1 MKQLLPIVVGSTLLG
16 TSCELKFGDDI
27 ELTAPKVTAKEI
39 VEVTQRTEIQ
49 FPIGT
54 TGLGYVFFGSGIDD
68 SLAIKVL
75 IPNEKK
81 SDFLKNDLFQSGEK
95 NKPSV
100 QIGSNQSWWNL
111 KELKD
116 REDRTQVY
124 RKEDMLSVPLE
135 KQRKSGSPIFLG
147 GPPKVMLR

>member
-16 TSCELKFGDDI
+16 TSCKLKFGDDI
-27 ELTAPKVTAKEI
+27 ELIAPKVTAKEI

-95 NKPSV
+95 NKPSF

-116 REDRTQVY
+116 RTKSLPKGRYVECSFG
-124 RKEDMLSVPLE
+124 KAEE
-135 KQRKSGSPIFLG
+135 KWIAYISWWST
-147 GPPKVMLR
+147 

>member
-27 ELTAPKVTAKEI
+27 ELIAPKVTAKEM
-39 VEVTQRTEIQ
+39 VEVTQHTGIQ

-100 QIGSNQSWWNL
+100 QIGSNQPWWNL

-116 REDRTQVY
+116 RKDRTKSLPKGRYVECSFG
-124 RKEDMLSVPLE
+124 KAEE
-135 KQRKSGSPIFLG
+135 KWIAYISWWST
-147 GPPKVMLR
+147 

>member
-27 ELTAPKVTAKEI
+27 DLIATKVTAKEM
-39 VEVTQRTEIQ
+39 VEVTQRTGIQ
-49 FPIGT
+49 FPIET

-95 NKPSV
+95 NKPSF

-116 REDRTQVY
+116 RTKSLTKGRYVECSFG
-124 RKEDMLSVPLE
+124 KAEE
-135 KQRKSGSPIFLG
+135 KWIAYISWWST
-147 GPPKVMLR
+147 

>member
-27 ELTAPKVTAKEI
+27 ELIAPKVTAKGM
-39 VEVTQRTEIQ
+39 VEVTQHTGIQ

-116 REDRTQVY
+116 RKDRTKSLPKGRYVECSFG
-124 RKEDMLSVPLE
+124 KAEE
-135 KQRKSGSPIFLG
+135 KWIAYISWWST
-147 GPPKVMLR
+147 

>member
-68 SLAIKVL
+68 ALAIKVL
-75 IPNEKK
+75 IPNEKQ
-81 SDFLKNDLFQSGEK
+81 SDFLKNDLFQSGNK

-100 QIGSNQSWWNL
+100 QIGRNQVWWKLN
-111 KELKD
+111 ELNK
-116 REDRTQVY
+116 REDYTKQLPQGKYVACSFG
-124 RKEDMLSVPLE
+124 KENGKLIAYISWMST
-135 KQRKSGSPIFLG
+135 
-147 GPPKVMLR
+147 

>member
-1 MKQLLPIVVGSTLLG
+1 MKQLILIAIATALPGAG
-16 TSCELKFGDDI
+16 CELKFGDDI
-27 ELTAPKVTAKEI
+27 ELVAPNVTAKELA
-39 VEVTQRTEIQ
+39 EVTQRTGIQ
-49 FPIGT
+49 FPVEA

-75 IPNEKK
+75 IPDEKK
-81 SDFLKNDLFQSGEK
+81 SDFLINDLFQSGEK

-116 REDRTQVY
+116 RVDRT
-124 RKEDMLSVPLE
+124 
-135 KQRKSGSPIFLG
+135 KSLTKGRYVECSFGKAEVIEL
-147 GPPKVMLR
+147 PKLVQCIR

>member
-16 TSCELKFGDDI
+16 TSCELKFGNDI

-116 REDRTQVY
+116 RTKSLPKGRYVECSFG
-124 RKEDMLSVPLE
+124 KAEE
-135 KQRKSGSPIFLG
+135 KWIAYISWWST
-147 GPPKVMLR
+147 

>member
-27 ELTAPKVTAKEI
+27 ELIAPKVTAKEM
-39 VEVTQRTEIQ
+39 VEVTQRTGIQ
-49 FPIGT
+49 FPIET

-116 REDRTQVY
+116 RTKSLPKGRYVECSFG
-124 RKEDMLSVPLE
+124 KAEE
-135 KQRKSGSPIFLG
+135 KWIAYISWWST
-147 GPPKVMLR
+147 

>member
-100 QIGSNQSWWNL
+100 QIGSNQPWWNL

-116 REDRTQVY
+116 RKDRT
-124 RKEDMLSVPLE
+124 KSLSKGRYVECSFGKGEE
-135 KQRKSGSPIFLG
+135 KWIAYISWWST
-147 GPPKVMLR
+147 

>member
-16 TSCELKFGDDI
+16 TSCKLKFGDDI

-68 SLAIKVL
+68 SLAINVL

-95 NKPSV
+95 NKPSF

-116 REDRTQVY
+116 RTKSLPKGRYVECSFG
-124 RKEDMLSVPLE
+124 KAEE
-135 KQRKSGSPIFLG
+135 KWIAYISWRST
-147 GPPKVMLR
+147 

>member
-1 MKQLLPIVVGSTLLG
+1 MTR
-16 TSCELKFGDDI
+16 
-27 ELTAPKVTAKEI
+27 
-39 VEVTQRTEIQ
+39 RTGIQ

-116 REDRTQVY
+116 RKDRTKSLPKGRYVE
-124 RKEDMLSVPLE
+124 RSFGKAEE
-135 KQRKSGSPIFLG
+135 KWIAYISWWST
-147 GPPKVMLR
+147 

>member
-16 TSCELKFGDDI
+16 TSCKLKFGDDI
-27 ELTAPKVTAKEI
+27 ELIAPKVTAKEM
-39 VEVTQRTEIQ
+39 VEVTQRTGIQ

-116 REDRTQVY
+116 RKDRTKSLPKGRYVECSFG
-124 RKEDMLSVPLE
+124 KAEE
-135 KQRKSGSPIFLG
+135 KWIAYISWWST
-147 GPPKVMLR
+147 

>member
-1 MKQLLPIVVGSTLLG
+1 MKQLILIAIATALPGAG
-16 TSCELKFGDDI
+16 CELKFGDDI
-27 ELTAPKVTAKEI
+27 ELVAPNVTAKELA
-39 VEVTQRTEIQ
+39 EVTQRTGIQ
-49 FPIGT
+49 FPVEA

-75 IPNEKK
+75 IPDEKK
-81 SDFLKNDLFQSGEK
+81 SDFLINDLFQSGEK

-116 REDRTQVY
+116 RVDRT
-124 RKEDMLSVPLE
+124 
-135 KQRKSGSPIFLG
+135 KSLTKGRYVECSFGKAEGKWVAYISW
-147 GPPKVMLR
+147 MSS

>member
-27 ELTAPKVTAKEI
+27 ELIAPKVTAKEM
-39 VEVTQRTEIQ
+39 VEVTQRTGIQ

-54 TGLGYVFFGSGIDD
+54 TGLGYVFFCSGIDD

-95 NKPSV
+95 KPSV

-116 REDRTQVY
+116 RKDRTKSLPKGRYVECSFG
-124 RKEDMLSVPLE
+124 KAEE
-135 KQRKSGSPIFLG
+135 KWIAYISWWST
-147 GPPKVMLR
+147 

>member
-16 TSCELKFGDDI
+16 TSCKLKFGDDI
-27 ELTAPKVTAKEI
+27 ELIAPKVTAKEM
-39 VEVTQRTEIQ
+39 VEVTQHTGIQ

-95 NKPSV
+95 NKPS
-100 QIGSNQSWWNL
+100 
-111 KELKD
+111 
-116 REDRTQVY
+116 
-124 RKEDMLSVPLE
+124 
-135 KQRKSGSPIFLG
+135 F
-147 GPPKVMLR
+147 

>member
-1 MKQLLPIVVGSTLLG
+1 MKQLILIAIATALPGAG
-16 TSCELKFGDDI
+16 CELKFGDDI
-27 ELTAPKVTAKEI
+27 ELVAPNVTAKELA
-39 VEVTQRTEIQ
+39 EVTQRTGIQ
-49 FPIGT
+49 FPVEA

-75 IPNEKK
+75 IPDEKK

-116 REDRTQVY
+116 RVDRT
-124 RKEDMLSVPLE
+124 
-135 KQRKSGSPIFLG
+135 KSLTKGRYVECSFGKAEGKWVAYISW
-147 GPPKVMLR
+147 MSS

>member
-1 MKQLLPIVVGSTLLG
+1 MKQLLLIVVASALLG
-16 TSCELKFGDDI
+16 AGCELKFGDDI

-54 TGLGYVFFGSGIDD
+54 TGLGYVFFGSVIDD

-116 REDRTQVY
+116 RKDRT
-124 RKEDMLSVPLE
+124 KSLSKGRYVECSFGKAEE
-135 KQRKSGSPIFLG
+135 KWIAYISWWST
-147 GPPKVMLR
+147 

>member
-27 ELTAPKVTAKEI
+27 ELIATKVTAKEM
-39 VEVTQRTEIQ
+39 VEVTQRTGIQ

-54 TGLGYVFFGSGIDD
+54 TGLGYVFFGYGNDD

-116 REDRTQVY
+116 REDRTKSLPKGRY
-124 RKEDMLSVPLE
+124 IECSFGKAEE
-135 KQRKSGSPIFLG
+135 KWIAYISWWFT
-147 GPPKVMLR
+147 

>member
-16 TSCELKFGDDI
+16 TSFKLKFGDDI
-27 ELTAPKVTAKEI
+27 ELIAPKVTAKGM
-39 VEVTQRTEIQ
+39 VEVTQHTGIQ

-54 TGLGYVFFGSGIDD
+54 TGLGYVFFGSGIVD

-116 REDRTQVY
+116 RKDRTKSLPKGRYVECSFG
-124 RKEDMLSVPLE
+124 KAEE
-135 KQRKSGSPIFLG
+135 KWIAYISWWST
-147 GPPKVMLR
+147 